1 MAKTPTKTAKSKT
14 AKGAAPKAARSAAD
28 RKAATA
34 RKTKA
39 MLRKVTAEKA
49 ANATPPVSDLSKKA
63 HPRVAALKGAKK
75 PVGAKPGAVAERD
88 TAAAK
93 SRDHALTGRS
103 QLNFRG

>member
-1 MAKTPTKTAKSKT
+1 MTKASAKTAKSKT
-14 AKGAAPKAARSAAD
+14 MKGAAP
-28 RKAATA
+28 KAATA

-49 ANATPPVSDLSKKA
+49 ANATPPANDVSKKA

-75 PVGAKPGAVAERD
+75 PAGAKPGAVAERD

-93 SRDHALTGRS
+93 SRNHALTGRS